1 MALIVKDSLGMGIKK
16 TIDKE
21 KKYSD
26 EENEQFT
33 RQLFSEE
40 EKKILKNDG
49 ILTIEYVRK
58 IIIENSTRDTYDKL
72 DSDLLIFIDSRINYN
87 IYLVEDNIYT
97 YEDLC
102 IAFPF
107 KEFNI
112 SPESIFIRQILVI
125 FNEEEDNKDKIEI
138 FNEGD
143 PIIATYDLVKI
154 ATGKITLNN
163 AHKDIKIPKRVIR
176 SKIFI
181 GGDKWNDFLQLRGFF
196 RGMVQVSNLQIDNG
210 KTPEFLKPFTIAINN
225 QLTIQNSENLSNEES
240 NPELNEGLNKELNE
254 ESNEELNKGLNEKR
268 LKIIENNILLI
279 TKKLNNFEEIIRKL
293 NK

>member
-16 TIDKE
+16 KIDKE

-33 RQLFSEE
+33 RQLFSEK
-40 EKKILKNDG
+40 EKEILKSDG
-49 ILTIEYVRK
+49 ILSIENVRK
-58 IIIENSTRDTYDKL
+58 IIIENSTKDTYDKL
-72 DSDLLIFIDSRINYN
+72 DADLLVFIDSRIDYN

-102 IAFPF
+102 ISFPF

-112 SPESIFIRQILVI
+112 SPESIFVRQVLVI
-125 FNEEEDNKDKIEI
+125 FSECNTSSECNDSNEEDTPINEKIEI

-143 PIIATYDLVKI
+143 PIVSTYDLIKI
-154 ATGKITLNN
+154 ATGKITADN
-163 AHKDIKIPKRVIR
+163 AHSDIKIPKKVIR

-196 RGMVQVSNLQIDNG
+196 RGMVQVSHLQIDNG
-210 KTPEFLKPFTIAINN
+210 QTPEFLKPFTMAINN
-225 QLTIQNSENLSNEES
+225 QLMIQNSSDTEQLDTNTVDTNTVGTNTVDTNTIFERLDNI
-240 NPELNEGLNKELNE
+240 
-254 ESNEELNKGLNEKR
+254 EK
-268 LKIIENNILLI
+268 NILLI
-279 TKKLNNFEEIIRKL
+279 MSRLNNLE